1 MSKKTWIIGGAVV
14 VALIGAT
21 VIGRSLTGDKK
32 AKSDSGKVL
41 KTMFLMISL
50 IRMVIL
56 MAMR

>member
-32 AKSDSGKVL
+32 QIRFWKGNNIKSCPYSKL
-41 KTMFLMISL
+41 CSL
-50 IRMVIL
+50 
-56 MAMR
+56 

>member
-32 AKSDSGKVL
+32 SKIRFWKGNNIKSCPYSKL
-41 KTMFLMISL
+41 CSL
-50 IRMVIL
+50 
-56 MAMR
+56 